1 MIGGSGFQP
10 RFIWAIAVKN
20 RSHNPNT
27 IEIKSQSFLF
37 DQTGRFFLASG
48 PRSYETFFQLC
59 VSFSIRLA
67 VFSDIGG
74 THFKVL

>member
-37 DQTGRFFLASG
+37 DQTGRFFG
-48 PRSYETFFQLC
+48 QRRRSYETKFQKL
-59 VSFSIRLA
+59 
-67 VFSDIGG
+67 
-74 THFKVL
+74 

>member
-37 DQTGRFFLASG
+37 DQTGRFSG
-48 PRSYETFFQLC
+48 QKAALNPEP
-59 VSFSIRLA
+59 
-67 VFSDIGG
+67 
-74 THFKVL
+74 